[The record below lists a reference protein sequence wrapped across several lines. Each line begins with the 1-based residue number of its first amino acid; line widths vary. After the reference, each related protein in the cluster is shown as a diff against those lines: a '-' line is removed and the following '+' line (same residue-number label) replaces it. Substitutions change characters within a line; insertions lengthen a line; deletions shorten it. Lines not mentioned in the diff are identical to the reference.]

1 MAMGA
6 EVGGSGESCDL
17 FSETLPTEAEAEVE
31 AEAEES
37 VEEEAF
43 RELSWRPSLLLLSD
57 DWREDSDDNRFLE
70 PGVGV
75 AEFEDDV
82 EDVVDV
88 KEVYEGTLKVCCRD
102 LREKDGVCLCN
113 CCFSRCR
120 SGRWKSGSWMVG
132 NSPSLD
138 DRSIMECPGPLVFVD
153 EEVVPK
159 KYCWLFL
166 CGLFVLEIA
175 PGVAADDDEDVEG
188 NFLAFWATRSLA
200 KTGRGKKDGDEV
212 EVVGVEEY
220 CEELM

>member
-1 MAMGA
+1 MGA
-6 EVGGSGESCDL
+6 EVGGSDGSCDL
-17 FSETLPTEAEAEVE
+17 FSETLPTEVEAEVE
-31 AEAEES
+31 AEEEQS

-43 RELSWRPSLLLLSD
+43 GELSWRASLLPLVD
-57 DWREDSDDNRFLE
+57 NWREDSDDNRFLE

-82 EDVVDV
+82 EDVVEV

-102 LREKDGVCLCN
+102 LREKEGVCLCS
-113 CCFSRCR
+113 CCLSRCK

-138 DRSIMECPGPLVFVD
+138 VRSIMECPGLLVFVVD
-153 EEVVPK
+153 ELVPK

-166 CGLFVLEIA
+166 WGLFVLEVV
-175 PGVAADDDEDVEG
+175 PGVEDDDDEDAEG

-200 KTGRGKKDGDEV
+200 KTGRGKKDGDEA
-212 EVVGVEEY
+212 EVVGVEY